1 MLFSA
6 VKKILAVTIALA
18 GIGLILW
25 LDNWFMDHTDMPKL
39 NQNMSYGLLLLV
51 GALTGFHCV
60 GMCGPLV
67 VGYIAKDATNGT
79 RSHLSNI
86 QYGIGKTLSYTVIG
100 GTLGAFGA
108 VIAFTPRT
116 QGLVGIAAGVFLI
129 LFGLHMLNAFLAL
142 RHFYI
147 KPPAFMMRLVGRE
160 YRKHH
165 NPLVIGLLNGLMIIC
180 GPLQAMYVMAAGS
193 GSWAEGARIMFFFGL
208 GTLPLLLGFGF
219 LTSLVSANLAP
230 KLLKASGV
238 IVIVLGTI
246 MLNRG
251 MALAGSGFDFNT
263 LVARISTAL
272 APSVAK
278 TASCELE
285 QTIAM
290 DVVSGEFAPNQ
301 FVLRKG
307 VPVKWVINGKELNA
321 CNNSIVV
328 PGYDLKIML
337 HPGVQVVEFTPEEA
351 EVISWS
357 CWMGM
362 IPGNFIVVDNPPP
375 GEVEAKT
382 DVSIYRQAQ
391 NALKQFMISMER
403 LKQQSLLILREWWQ
417 RAK

>member
-1 MLFSA
+1 MLFNA

-67 VGYIAKDATNGT
+67 VGYIAKDATSGT
-79 RSHLSNI
+79 RSHLSHI

-160 YRKHH
+160 YRKRH

-219 LTSLVSANLAP
+219 LTSLVSANLTP

-238 IVIVLGTI
+238 IVIILGTI

-272 APSVAK
+272 APSAAK

-285 QTIAM
+285 QTIRNGCVIRPVCPQPICPAQGRAGEM
-290 DVVSGEFAPNQ
+290 GHQWQGIECLQQQYRGARLRPQNHVASRSSGRRIHPQ
-301 FVLRKG
+301 GSRSHSL
-307 VPVKWVINGKELNA
+307 ELLDGHD
-321 CNNSIVV
+321 
-328 PGYDLKIML
+328 PRQL
-337 HPGVQVVEFTPEEA
+337 
-351 EVISWS
+351 
-357 CWMGM
+357 
-362 IPGNFIVVDNPPP
+362 
-375 GEVEAKT
+375 
-382 DVSIYRQAQ
+382 YR
-391 NALKQFMISMER
+391 SG
-403 LKQQSLLILREWWQ
+403 QS
-417 RAK
+417 ATG